1 MGVEKKRKSKEN
13 DKEDVI
19 MRLFGKKTAEEKR
32 QSHKDLID
40 VMEKTAVYMM
50 FMPMNRNGTF

>member
-19 MRLFGKKTAEEKR
+19 MRLFCKKTAEEKR
-32 QSHKDLID
+32 QSHKHLLES
-40 VMEKTAVYMM
+40 MEEMARYMVL
-50 FMPMNRNGTF
+50 FQSR

>member
-1 MGVEKKRKSKEN
+1 MRYNMSVEKKRKSKEN

-32 QSHKDLID
+32 QSHKHLLES
-40 VMEKTAVYMM
+40 MEEMARYMVL
-50 FMPMNRNGTF
+50 FQSR